1 MYTYVLRPYRLK
13 KNNLLQQTDGKND
26 KNDGA
31 GSCKVTSLHQGCTKI
46 PLFDSVAIKNYIV
59 PVLHLLIGIG
69 NNLVDSLFEWILKRF
84 EKLSPDELVHQNAV
98 IYAEACYRKFK
109 ANFDNW
115 MENEGITLTDL
126 QVPKAALAFMLAE
139 RVIIA
144 NFIIRSV

>member
-1 MYTYVLRPYRLK
+1 M
-13 KNNLLQQTDGKND
+13 D
-26 KNDGA
+26 
-31 GSCKVTSLHQGCTKI
+31 I
-46 PLFDSVAIKNYIV
+46 
-59 PVLHLLIGIG
+59 
-69 NNLVDSLFEWILKRF
+69 KRF

-115 MENEGITLTDL
+115 LENEGITLTDL

-144 NFIIRSV
+144 NFIILFFLIISAYLFSFIVIIYKIG